1 MNSCNNR
8 VTVLAAICF
17 ECFSVGAR
25 VGTSMGL
32 VGCIESLVVAGSG
45 NEHDYDIF
53 YPESD
58 DVISGMGISAST
70 MMFAHVV
77 SSTCMYSVRL
87 SGLQASAGTVRVRR
101 CRVETA
107 EVAKPF
113 QTRPTSTAATAS
125 RASQVSTVPRFNSV
139 SVTRTCIV

>member
-1 MNSCNNR
+1 
-8 VTVLAAICF
+8 
-17 ECFSVGAR
+17 
-25 VGTSMGL
+25 MGL

-58 DVISGMGISAST
+58 DVISGMGISTST
-70 MMFAHVV
+70 RKFARVV
-77 SSTCMYSVRL
+77 SSTCTGTFVW
-87 SGLQASAGTVRVRR
+87 LQASAGTVRVRR

-107 EVAKPF
+107 EVVKPF

-125 RASQVSTVPRFNSV
+125 RASRVSTVPRFNSV